1 LLISDGIDADT
12 SSTRSTTYHVSC
24 SIKIYRN
31 QPCYQA
37 VTTLR
42 NVNLHEIDFMSYNC
56 CLMPIHEFK
65 NILNVQILQA
75 RQPVGVTQVEA
86 VGRTRC
92 SIFLC
97 SSRASICLLSCS
109 GDFVAFH
116 ENEDL
121 RGLKAHQHLVGESF
135 HVCSSCQPMVSL
147 CCSFFVLLD
156 YLRGSG
162 RSREQQQ
169 TNKPPHG

>member
-1 LLISDGIDADT
+1 MKVECFLASSSWLQMRGRADEGKCLNGFRAMACLLVVGSIET
-12 SSTRSTTYHVSC
+12 HFNEHSSRFLLLSLLYC
-24 SIKIYRN
+24 
-31 QPCYQA
+31 Q
-37 VTTLR
+37 
-42 NVNLHEIDFMSYNC
+42 NV
-56 CLMPIHEFK
+56 
-65 NILNVQILQA
+65 
-75 RQPVGVTQVEA
+75 QVEA